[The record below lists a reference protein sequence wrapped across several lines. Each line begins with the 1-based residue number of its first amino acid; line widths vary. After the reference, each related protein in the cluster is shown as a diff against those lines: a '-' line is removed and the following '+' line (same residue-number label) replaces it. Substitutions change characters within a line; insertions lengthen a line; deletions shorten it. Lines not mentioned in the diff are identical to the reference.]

1 MTAKPKIIVG
11 LGTCGIAAGGKDV
24 YQEIEKKLADNNID
38 AELTQTGCI
47 GACENEVLVDIVKPG
62 WPRICYGK
70 VTPDKVGEVIIE
82 SLLNDK
88 ISREFALGKIG
99 EGELPAEYDDIP
111 VFFKD
116 LPFYQKQNR
125 LCLRNCGFINPE
137 IIEEYVERDGYQALE
152 KVIKEMKPEEVV
164 EEVKSSGLRGRG
176 GGGFPAGLK
185 WQFTLGAEGD
195 KKYIVCNA
203 DEGDPGAFMD
213 RSILEGDPH
222 SVLEGM
228 AVAGYAVG
236 ADEGYIY
243 CRAEYPL
250 AVKRL
255 RLAIQQAKDK
265 NYLGNNIMGTDFN
278 FDLKVK
284 EGAGAFV
291 CGEETALLMSIEGQR
306 GMPRPRP
313 PFPANKGLFDKPT
326 CLNNVET
333 FANVPVVFL
342 EGAESFASIGTEGS
356 KGTKVFALTGSIN
369 RTGLA
374 EVPMGITIQEV
385 VYDIAGGI
393 IDDGKFKAVQVGG
406 PSGGC
411 IPEDLLHLPIDYDSL
426 TGAGAMMGS
435 GGLVVM
441 GEDTCMVDIARY
453 FLTFTQSESCGKC
466 TPCREGTKRML
477 EILERITAGEGVED
491 DIEKLKNLGEAI
503 KNSSLCGLGQTAPN
517 PVLTT
522 LRYFQ
527 NEYEKHIFDK
537 RCPAGI
543 CVDLLIYV
551 INEELCDGCGRCRK
565 ACPVG
570 AVSGEKKEVH
580 TIDTET
586 CINCGQCVEKC
597 KKEAIMLQS

>member
-1 MTAKPKIIVG
+1 MTAKPKIVVG
-11 LGTCGIAAGGKDV
+11 LGTCGIAAGGREV
-24 YQEIEKKLADNNID
+24 YKAIEKALADNNID

-62 WPRICYGK
+62 QPRISYGK
-70 VTPDKVGEVIIE
+70 VTEDKIGEVVTNH
-82 SLLNDK
+82 LLNDK
-88 ISREFALGKIG
+88 IDREFALGKIG
-99 EGELPAEYDDIP
+99 EGELPAEYDDLP
-111 VFFKD
+111 NFFVD
-116 LPFYQKQNR
+116 LPFYEKQVR

-137 IIEEYVERDGYQALE
+137 IIDEYVERDGYQALR
-152 KVIKEMKPEEVV
+152 KVITEMKPEEVV
-164 EEVKSSGLRGRG
+164 ELVKESGLRGRG
-176 GGGFPAGLK
+176 GGGFSTGLK
-185 WQFTLGAEGD
+185 WQFTMAAKGD
-195 KKYIVCNA
+195 KKYVVCNA

-222 SVLEGM
+222 SVMEGM

-236 ADEGYIY
+236 ADEGYVY

-255 RLAIQQAKDK
+255 KMAIQQAKDK
-265 NYLGNNIMGTDFN
+265 NLLGENIMGTDFSFN
-278 FDLKVK
+278 LKVK

-291 CGEETALLMSIEGQR
+291 CGEETALLMSIEGKR

-313 PFPANKGLFDKPT
+313 PFPANEGLFGKPT

-333 FANVPVVFL
+333 FANVPVVIL
-342 EGAESFASIGTEGS
+342 DGPEKFASIGTEGS

-374 EVPMGITIQEV
+374 EVPMGITLKEV
-385 VYDIAGGI
+385 VFDIAGGI
-393 IDDGKFKAVQVGG
+393 IDDGKFKAVQAGG

-477 EILERITAGEGVED
+477 EILQRIVAGKGEPD
-491 DIEKLKNLGEAI
+491 DIEKLKTLGEAI
-503 KNSSLCGLGQTAPN
+503 KDTSLCGLGQTAPN

-527 NEYEKHIFDK
+527 NEYERHIFDK
-537 RCPAGI
+537 RCTAGVCI
-543 CVDLLIYV
+543 DLMIYLIDS
-551 INEELCDGCGRCRK
+551 ELCNGCGRCKK

-570 AVSGEKKEVH
+570 AISGEKKEVH
-580 TIDTET
+580 TIDPET
-586 CINCGQCVEKC
+586 CIKCGACVEKC
-597 KKEAIMLQS
+597 KQEAISLQS

>member
-38 AELTQTGCI
+38 AELAQTGCI

-185 WQFTLGAEGD
+185 WQFTLSAEGD

-477 EILERITAGEGVED
+477 EILERITAGEGVEE
-491 DIEKLKNLGEAI
+491 DIEKLKTLGEAI

-597 KKEAIMLQS
+597 KKEAITLQS

>member
-1 MTAKPKIIVG
+1 TEDKI
-11 LGTCGIAAGGKDV
+11 
-24 YQEIEKKLADNNID
+24 
-38 AELTQTGCI
+38 
-47 GACENEVLVDIVKPG
+47 
-62 WPRICYGK
+62 
-70 VTPDKVGEVIIE
+70 GEVVTNH
-82 SLLNDK
+82 LLNDK
-88 ISREFALGKIG
+88 IDREFALGKIG
-99 EGELPAEYDDIP
+99 EGELPAEYDDLP
-111 VFFKD
+111 NFFVD
-116 LPFYQKQNR
+116 LPFYEKQVR

-137 IIEEYVERDGYQALE
+137 IIDEYVERDGYQALR
-152 KVIKEMKPEEVV
+152 KVITEMKPEEVV
-164 EEVKSSGLRGRG
+164 ELVKESGLRGRG
-176 GGGFPAGLK
+176 GGGFSTGLK
-185 WQFTLGAEGD
+185 WQFTMAAKGD
-195 KKYIVCNA
+195 KKYVVCNA

-222 SVLEGM
+222 SVMEGM

-236 ADEGYIY
+236 ADEGYVY

-255 RLAIQQAKDK
+255 KMAIQQAKDK
-265 NYLGNNIMGTDFN
+265 NFLGENIMGTNFSFN
-278 FDLKVK
+278 LKVK

-291 CGEETALLMSIEGQR
+291 CGEETALLMSIEGKR

-313 PFPANKGLFDKPT
+313 PFPANEGLFGKPT

-333 FANVPVVFL
+333 FANVPVVIL
-342 EGAESFASIGTEGS
+342 DGPEKFASIGTEGS

-374 EVPMGITIQEV
+374 EVPMGITLKEV
-385 VYDIAGGI
+385 VFDIAGGI
-393 IDDGKFKAVQVGG
+393 IDDGKFKAVQAGG

-477 EILERITAGEGVED
+477 EILQRIVAGKGEPD
-491 DIEKLKNLGEAI
+491 DIEKLKTLGEAI
-503 KNSSLCGLGQTAPN
+503 KDTSLCGLGQTAPN

-527 NEYEKHIFDK
+527 NEYERHIFDK
-537 RCPAGI
+537 RCTAGVCI
-543 CVDLLIYV
+543 DLMIYLIDS
-551 INEELCDGCGRCRK
+551 ELCNGCGRCKK

-570 AVSGEKKEVH
+570 AISGEKKEVH
-580 TIDTET
+580 TIDPET
-586 CINCGQCVEKC
+586 CIKCGACVEKC
-597 KKEAIMLQS
+597 KQEAISLQS

>member
-11 LGTCGIAAGGKDV
+11 LGTCGIAAGGQDV
-24 YQEIEKKLADNNID
+24 YQAIEKALAENNID

-47 GACENEVLVDIVKPG
+47 GACENEVLVDIQKPG
-62 WPRICYGK
+62 QPRITYGK
-70 VTPDKVGEVIIE
+70 VPPEEAGNVITEHIVK
-82 SLLNDK
+82 DQ
-88 ISREFALGKIG
+88 ISRDFVLGKIG
-99 EGELPAEYDDIP
+99 EGDLPAGYEDIP
-111 VFFKD
+111 VFFED

-137 IIEEYVERDGYQALE
+137 IIDEYVARDGYEAL
-152 KVIKEMKPEEVV
+152 KKIITTMKPEEVV
-164 EEVKSSGLRGRG
+164 EEVKKSGLRGRG
-176 GGGFPAGLK
+176 GGGFPSGLK
-185 WQFTLGAEGD
+185 WEFTMKAEGD

-228 AVAGYAVG
+228 AIAGYAVG

-255 RLAIQQAKDK
+255 KLAIEQAKEK
-265 NYLGNNIMGTDFN
+265 NFLGNNILGSDFN

-291 CGEETALLMSIEGQR
+291 CGEETALLMSIEGKR

-313 PFPANKGLFDKPT
+313 PFPAQKGLFDKPT

-333 FANVPVVFL
+333 FGNVPVIFL
-342 EGAESFASIGTEGS
+342 KGADYFASIGTEGS

-385 VYDIAGGI
+385 VYDVAGGLPG
-393 IDDGKFKAVQVGG
+393 DGEFKAVQVGG

-411 IPEDLLHLPIDYDSL
+411 IPKDLLHLPIDYDSL
-426 TGAGAMMGS
+426 TDAGAMMGS

-441 GEDTCMVDIARY
+441 GLDTCMVDIARY

-477 EILERITAGEGVED
+477 EILLRITTGEGEPE
-491 DIEKLKNLGEAI
+491 DIEKLKTLGDAI
-503 KNSSLCGLGQTAPN
+503 SSTSLCGLGQTAPN

-527 NEYEKHIFDK
+527 DEYEKHIFDK

-543 CVDLLIYV
+543 CVDLLIYA
-551 INEELCDGCGRCRK
+551 IDPELCDGCRRCVK
-565 ACPVG
+565 ACPVD
-570 AVSGEKKEVH
+570 AISGEKKEPHV
-580 TIDTET
+580 IDPEA
-586 CINCGQCVEKC
+586 CIKCGACLEKC
-597 KKEAIMLQS
+597 KEEAIKLQS

>member
-24 YQEIEKKLADNNID
+24 YQEIEKTLADNNID

-70 VTPDKVGEVIIE
+70 VTPDKVGEVITE

-137 IIEEYVERDGYQALE
+137 LIEEYVERDGYQALE

-374 EVPMGITIQEV
+374 EVPMGITVQEV

-441 GEDTCMVDIARY
+441 GQDTCMVDIARY

-586 CINCGQCVEKC
+586 CIKCGQCVEKC

>member
-1 MTAKPKIIVG
+1 MTAKPKIVVG
-11 LGTCGIAAGGKDV
+11 LGTCGIAAGGREV
-24 YQEIEKKLADNNID
+24 YKAIEKALADNNID

-62 WPRICYGK
+62 QPRISYGK
-70 VTPDKVGEVIIE
+70 VTEDKIGEVVTNH
-82 SLLNDK
+82 LLNDK
-88 ISREFALGKIG
+88 IDREFALGKIG
-99 EGELPAEYDDIP
+99 EGELPAEYADLP
-111 VFFKD
+111 NFFVD
-116 LPFYQKQNR
+116 LPFYEKQVR

-137 IIEEYVERDGYQALE
+137 IIDEYVERDGYQALR
-152 KVIKEMKPEEVV
+152 KVITEMKPEEVV
-164 EEVKSSGLRGRG
+164 ELVKESGLRGRG
-176 GGGFPAGLK
+176 GGGFSTGLK
-185 WQFTLGAEGD
+185 WQFTMAAKGD
-195 KKYIVCNA
+195 KKYVVCNA

-222 SVLEGM
+222 SVMEGM

-236 ADEGYIY
+236 ADEGYVY

-255 RLAIQQAKDK
+255 KMAIQQAKDK
-265 NYLGNNIMGTDFN
+265 NLLGENIMGTDFSFN
-278 FDLKVK
+278 LKVK

-291 CGEETALLMSIEGQR
+291 CGEETALLMSIEGKR

-313 PFPANKGLFDKPT
+313 PFPANEGLFGKPT

-333 FANVPVVFL
+333 FANVPVVIL
-342 EGAESFASIGTEGS
+342 DGPEKFASIGTEGS

-374 EVPMGITIQEV
+374 EVPMGITLKEV
-385 VYDIAGGI
+385 VFDIAGGI
-393 IDDGKFKAVQVGG
+393 IDDGKFKAVQAGG

-477 EILERITAGEGVED
+477 EILQRIVAGKGEPD
-491 DIEKLKNLGEAI
+491 DIEKLKTLGEAI
-503 KNSSLCGLGQTAPN
+503 KDTSLCGLGQTAPN

-527 NEYEKHIFDK
+527 NEYERHIFDK
-537 RCPAGI
+537 RCTAGVCI
-543 CVDLLIYV
+543 DLMIYLIDS
-551 INEELCDGCGRCRK
+551 ELCNGCGRCKK

-570 AVSGEKKEVH
+570 AISGEKKEVH
-580 TIDTET
+580 TIDPET
-586 CINCGQCVEKC
+586 CIKCGACVEKC
-597 KKEAIMLQS
+597 KQEAISLQS

>member
-11 LGTCGIAAGGKDV
+11 LGTCGIAAGGREV
-24 YQEIEKKLADNNID
+24 FQEIEKAVKGQNLDV
-38 AELTQTGCI
+38 ELTQTGCI
-47 GACENEVLVDIVKPG
+47 GACENEVLMDIVKPG
-62 WPRICYGK
+62 WPRVCYGQ
-70 VTPDKVGEVIIE
+70 VTSDKAGTIVIE
-82 SLLNDK
+82 HLTKDK
-88 ISREFALGKIG
+88 IDRDYALGRIG
-99 EGELPAEYDDIP
+99 EGDLPEEYKDIP

-116 LPFYQKQNR
+116 LPFYEKQNR
-125 LCLRNCGFINPE
+125 ICLKNCGFINPE
-137 IIEEYVERDGYQALE
+137 IIEEYIERDGYVALK
-152 KVIKEMKPEEVV
+152 KVITENTPEEVV
-164 EEVKSSGLRGRG
+164 DIIKKSGLRGRG
-176 GGGFPAGLK
+176 GGGFSSGLK
-185 WQFTLGAEGD
+185 WEFTMKAQGD
-195 KKYIVCNA
+195 KKYVVCNA

-222 SVLEGM
+222 SVMEGM
-228 AVAGYAVG
+228 AIAGYAVG

-255 RLAIQQAKDK
+255 RLAIQQAKEK
-265 NYLGNNIMGTDFN
+265 NCLGKNIFGTGFS

-291 CGEETALLMSIEGQR
+291 CGEETALLMSIEGKR

-313 PFPANKGLFDKPT
+313 PFPANEGLFGKPT

-333 FANVPVVFL
+333 FANVPVIINM
-342 EGAESFASIGTEGS
+342 GADDFASIGTEGS

-385 VYDIAGGI
+385 VYDVAGGVK
-393 IDDGKFKAVQVGG
+393 DDGEFKAVQVGG

-411 IPEDLLHLPIDYDSL
+411 IPKDLLHLPIDYDSL
-426 TGAGAMMGS
+426 TDAGAMMGS

-441 GEDTCMVDIARY
+441 GTDTCMVDIARY

-466 TPCREGTKRML
+466 TPCREGTMRML
-477 EILERITAGEGVED
+477 EILQRITTGKGEPE
-491 DIEKLKNLGEAI
+491 DIERLKVLGEAI
-503 KNSSLCGLGQTAPN
+503 KDTSLCGLGQTAPN

-527 NEYEKHIFDK
+527 DEYEEHINNK
-537 RCPAGI
+537 RCPAGA
-543 CVDLLIYV
+543 CVDLLVYI
-551 INEELCDGCGRCRK
+551 IDSELCNGCGRCKK

-570 AVSGEKKEVH
+570 AVSGEKKELH
-580 TIDTET
+580 TIDPET
-586 CINCGQCVEKC
+586 CIKCGACVEKC
-597 KKEAIMLQS
+597 KQEAIRLQA